1 MGDFSADWLSL
12 RARFDTEARAAVL
25 EQRLA
30 RFAADRVGGSGRAL
44 QVIDLGAGSGNNHRH
59 LSPRLPIRQHWTLVD
74 GDEDLLRTAP
84 QTTDLSRKHADLA
97 DDLEAAIPDT
107 ADLVTASALIDLVSR
122 AWLVRLVHRVE
133 QVNAALLVVL
143 TYDGRIRWSDEDAED
158 GWIRDLVNTHQR
170 GEKGFGPALGP
181 DAPRALQDVAGPR
194 LATFSS
200 DWKIGASD
208 REMRVALVDGWAGA
222 AAEISPGDR
231 SRISAWAARRRASE
245 CDLIV
250 GHADQLMLPEA

>member
-12 RARFDTEARAAVL
+12 RARYDTEARAEVL

-30 RFAADRVGGSGRAL
+30 RFAAARLNGSGRAL

-84 QTTDLSRKHADLA
+84 QTTDISRKHADLA
-97 DDLEAAIPDT
+97 VDLEAAIPET

-122 AWLVRLVHRVE
+122 NWLVRLVRRVE
-133 QVNAALLVVL
+133 EVNAALLVVL
-143 TYDGRIRWSDEDAED
+143 TYDGRIRWSDDDAED
-158 GWIRDLVNTHQR
+158 GWVRDLVNTHQR

-181 DAPRALQDVAGPR
+181 DAPRALQDVAGPG

-200 DWKIGASD
+200 DWRIGRAD
-208 REMRVALVDGWAGA
+208 RDMRIALVDGWATA
-222 AAEISPGDR
+222 AAEIAHEDR
-231 SRISAWAARRRASE
+231 SRVSAWALRRRESE
-245 CDLIV
+245 ADLIV
-250 GHADQLMLPEA
+250 GHADQLMLPAM